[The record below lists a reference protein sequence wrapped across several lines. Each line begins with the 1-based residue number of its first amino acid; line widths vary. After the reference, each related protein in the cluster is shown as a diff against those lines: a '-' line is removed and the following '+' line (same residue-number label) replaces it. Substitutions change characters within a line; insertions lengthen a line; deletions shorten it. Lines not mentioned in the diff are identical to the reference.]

1 MTLDILEI
9 LAVCIVKTDVIIETI
24 NKLKATTVITNK
36 WNNYTIVSIAVLRG
50 ITVISLK
57 FKL

>member
-9 LAVCIVKTDVIIETI
+9 LAVCIIKTDVIIETI

>member
-9 LAVCIVKTDVIIETI
+9 LAVCIIKTDVIIETI

-36 WNNYTIVSIAVLRG
+36 
-50 ITVISLK
+50 
-57 FKL
+57 

>member
-24 NKLKATTVITNK
+24 NKLKATTIITNK

>member
-9 LAVCIVKTDVIIETI
+9 LAVCIIKTDVIIETI

-36 WNNYTIVSIAVLRG
+36 WNNYKIVSIAVLRG

>member
-9 LAVCIVKTDVIIETI
+9 LAVCIIKTDVIIETI

-36 WNNYTIVSIAVLRG
+36 WNNFTIVSIAVLRG

>member
-9 LAVCIVKTDVIIETI
+9 LAVCIIKTDVIIETI
-24 NKLKATTVITNK
+24 NKLKATTIITNK